1 MLSHPV
7 IVQCLNKY
15 VAIARSC
22 LCVLVLIFIVSR
34 YFVCVVVYNNTLR
47 GENRRLL
54 HEYSEPSWNNPI
66 LRFLDPNGQDVITR
80 KEGVYDPPGIARRM
94 VKVRGVWLA
103 RERGERR
110 EERRKAGGRKYL
122 SV

>member
-7 IVQCLNKY
+7 IVQCLNK
-15 VAIARSC
+15 
-22 LCVLVLIFIVSR
+22 

-66 LRFLDPNGQDVITR
+66 LRFLDPNGQDVIPR

-94 VKVRGVWLA
+94 VKALESSSMTPA
-103 RERGERR
+103 MNL
-110 EERRKAGGRKYL
+110 L
-122 SV
+122 SLC